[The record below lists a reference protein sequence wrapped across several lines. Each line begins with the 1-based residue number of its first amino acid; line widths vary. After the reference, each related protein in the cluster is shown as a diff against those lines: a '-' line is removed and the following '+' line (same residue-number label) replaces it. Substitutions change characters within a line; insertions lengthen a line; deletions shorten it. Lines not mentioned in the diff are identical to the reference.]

1 MKFAFRCIYWIL
13 YSEWNTL
20 PVSGYI
26 SWKDTFG
33 TCFLGMTSWVQVF
46 QVAVQLSFCI
56 RYIKDVKFLR
66 KQMLPT
72 HTVFITSC
80 LSEVPPYKAHSEN
93 LLIVVSLEWS
103 EHCSSHE
110 LERRISWLI
119 FLGFKRKNLKPSF
132 LYVPVTGNIF
142 STAKYTQTHQ
152 IFFNNKKKMGD
163 QPWTFSWQHFINNTI
178 CIWTIYFNSNVM

>member
-56 RYIKDVKFLR
+56 RYIKRCKIFER
-66 KQMLPT
+66 TNTT
-72 HTVFITSC
+72 HYTVFITSC
-80 LSEVPPYKAHSEN
+80 LSEVPPYKAYSEN
-93 LLIVVSLEWS
+93 LLIVVFLEWS

-110 LERRISWLI
+110 LERRISLLT

-152 IFFNNKKKMGD
+152 IFLIIRKKWVTNLG
-163 QPWTFSWQHFINNTI
+163 HFHDNILSTTLFAFRQYI
-178 CIWTIYFNSNVM
+178 LIPM

>member
-13 YSEWNTL
+13 YSERNTL

-26 SWKDTFG
+26 SWKVTFG

-93 LLIVVSLEWS
+93 LLIVVSLELS

-110 LERRISWLI
+110 LERRISSLI

-142 STAKYTQTHQ
+142 PLQNTLKLTKFFLIIRKKWVTNLVHFHDNISSTTLFEFRQY
-152 IFFNNKKKMGD
+152 ILIPM
-163 QPWTFSWQHFINNTI
+163 
-178 CIWTIYFNSNVM
+178 

>member
-80 LSEVPPYKAHSEN
+80 LSEVPPYTAHSEN

-110 LERRISWLI
+110 LERRIFLADLSWI
-119 FLGFKRKNLKPSF
+119 
-132 LYVPVTGNIF
+132 
-142 STAKYTQTHQ
+142 Q
-152 IFFNNKKKMGD
+152 KKKFEAFF
-163 QPWTFSWQHFINNTI
+163 PIRSCNRKHFFHCKIHS
-178 CIWTIYFNSNVM
+178 NSPNFF